1 MTNSKYRCDE
11 KVFNKKKGR
20 YHRCNNILYR
30 YLQSR
35 QLCWCH
41 YNKISRLSIVNIQK
55 IYRGYKCRRY
65 LEIYK
70 KLPNDIQM
78 LIKYNISKDYYNKL
92 YCNSIYKILNKR
104 YNNFNKNIIKLK
116 NEYKSISNIPD
127 DVFINYF
134 NLELYDIYYLH
145 DKYFN
150 IIRDTYNISMLNN
163 ARYLHIL
170 SYEIVKK
177 ISNIAQKYFYNTEL
191 FIGLIDNKLFNKLR
205 ESIFFINS
213 LSEKTNEL

>member
-1 MTNSKYRCDE
+1 
-11 KVFNKKKGR
+11 
-20 YHRCNNILYR
+20 
-30 YLQSR
+30 
-35 QLCWCH
+35 
-41 YNKISRLSIVNIQK
+41 
-55 IYRGYKCRRY
+55 
-65 LEIYK
+65 
-70 KLPNDIQM
+70 M

-213 LSEKTNEL
+213 LSEKQMNYKIYIII